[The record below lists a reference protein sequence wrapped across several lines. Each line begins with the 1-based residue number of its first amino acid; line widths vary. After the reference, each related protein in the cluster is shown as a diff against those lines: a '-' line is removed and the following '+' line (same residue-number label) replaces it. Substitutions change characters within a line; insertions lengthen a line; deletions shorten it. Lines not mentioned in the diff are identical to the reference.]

1 MKALVCTTPRQFDY
15 INTEM
20 PITAEGET
28 LLKIERIGICG
39 TDLHAFEGTQPY
51 FNYPR
56 ILGHELAATIVETK
70 AIGFTADDKV
80 TIIPYMHC
88 GNCTAC
94 NSGKNNCCVN
104 MRVFGVHIDGGMR
117 EFVTVPN
124 HALLKSE
131 GLSLDELALI
141 EPLAIGAHAVKRAAV
156 TKGEFVLV
164 IGAGPI
170 GLGIAQFARIAGAHV
185 IVVDV
190 NDDRL
195 QFCSTNVGVE
205 HTINPLKQDV
215 MEALKLITRNNMPTV
230 VIDATGNLDAINNA
244 FVYLAHGGRYVLVGL
259 QKEQISFSHPEFHK
273 REATLMSS
281 RNANVSDFE
290 HVMES
295 IKNGLVQPANYITHK
310 VAFDE
315 VATQFESLLDPN
327 SKVVKAVVVF

>member
-1 MKALVCTTPRQFDY
+1 
-15 INTEM
+15 
-20 PITAEGET
+20 
-28 LLKIERIGICG
+28 
-39 TDLHAFEGTQPY
+39 
-51 FNYPR
+51 
-56 ILGHELAATIVETK
+56 
-70 AIGFTADDKV
+70 
-80 TIIPYMHC
+80 
-88 GNCTAC
+88 
-94 NSGKNNCCVN
+94 

-131 GLSLDELALI
+131 GLSLDELALV

-195 QFCSTNVGVE
+195 QFCTTHVGVE

-215 MEALKLITRNNMPTV
+215 MVSLNQITSNDMPTV

-244 FVYLAHGGRYVLVGL
+244 FQYLAHSGRYVLVGL
-259 QKEQISFSHPEFHK
+259 QKGNISFNHPEFHK
-273 REATLMSS
+273 REATLMIS
-281 RNANVSDFE
+281 RNADVSDFM
-290 HVMES
+290 HVMDC
-295 IKNGLVQPANYITHK
+295 IKQGLVNPINYFTHR

-315 VATQFESLLDPN
+315 VTNHFESWLDPN
-327 SKVVKAVVVF
+327 SKVVKAIVEF

>member
-20 PITAEGET
+20 PVAAEGET

-56 ILGHELAATIVETK
+56 ILGHELAATIVQTK
-70 AIGFTADDKV
+70 AVGFTAGDKV

-88 GNCTAC
+88 VNCIAC
-94 NSGKNNCCVN
+94 KSGKYNCCVN

-117 EFVTVPN
+117 EFVAVLD
-124 HALLKSE
+124 HALIKSE

-141 EPLAIGAHAVKRAAV
+141 EPLAIGAHVVKRANISPN
-156 TKGEFVLV
+156 EYVLV
-164 IGAGPI
+164 MGAGPI
-170 GLGIAQFARIAGAHV
+170 GIGTAQFAKIAGAQV

-195 QFCSTNVGVE
+195 QFCTTNVGIE
-205 HTINPLKQDV
+205 HAINPLKQDAI
-215 MEALKLITRNNMPTV
+215 EILKQITSNDMPTV

-244 FVYLAHGGRYVLVGL
+244 FQYLAHGGRYVLVGL
-259 QKEQISFSHPEFHK
+259 QKGNISFSHPEFHK

-281 RNANVSDFE
+281 RNANVSDFM
-290 HVMES
+290 HVMDC
-295 IKNGLVQPANYITHK
+295 IKQGLVKPINYITHR
-310 VAFDE
+310 VGPLSF
-315 VATQFESLLDPN
+315 L
-327 SKVVKAVVVF
+327 